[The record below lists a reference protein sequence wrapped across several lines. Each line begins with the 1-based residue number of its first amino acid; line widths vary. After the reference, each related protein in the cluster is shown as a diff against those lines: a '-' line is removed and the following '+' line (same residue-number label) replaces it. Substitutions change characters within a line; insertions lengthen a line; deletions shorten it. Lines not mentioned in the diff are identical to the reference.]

1 MSTGSIADEV
11 DVEAALRVLR
21 KQWEALPTLGVD
33 PASYARGGDLPAQ
46 NRNRALRA
54 LSSIVN
60 DAVYIYDAFRRDS
73 ETIHEWARDQYART
87 IDPKLLAFWRS
98 VRPLLPGLFA
108 REIRERGFFLS
119 REIANVE
126 GSFGIERLCSLRKIS
141 DQNESWAAGWL
152 MDVWPFIDD
161 TLELMDYGMAQRLL
175 DGEDASVPA
184 IRWVE
189 EELRPLSRRL
199 DLTFRVVLVL
209 GDDAGLAPSSRYR
222 KREIP
227 FDRGFWARPF
237 ILPARDPRGI
247 PSEKIRELLKWSV
260 KYWGLSINPDED
272 YGDPEECYGDVDRWD
287 WDSTDKFLASDET
300 WQVLGSAF
308 FRPKQWVDN
317 FRALRPVITT
327 SKLPPEIRRR
337 TKEIFDAFVIG
348 NYISVLLLC
357 RGVLEFALID
367 RGEVLGISVYSGKAR
382 TQSNIR
388 KLEYLVADAKEKRPS
403 LGEAMDEI
411 RLQGNT
417 YAHPRRK
424 KGEVSEQEIEILR
437 KEALG
442 ILGYL
447 KLFLEGIYGPGLGSR
462 A

>member
-1 MSTGSIADEV
+1 MYV
-11 DVEAALRVLR
+11 
-21 KQWEALPTLGVD
+21 
-33 PASYARGGDLPAQ
+33 
-46 NRNRALRA
+46 
-54 LSSIVN
+54 
-60 DAVYIYDAFRRDS
+60 
-73 ETIHEWARDQYART
+73 
-87 IDPKLLAFWRS
+87 
-98 VRPLLPGLFA
+98 
-108 REIRERGFFLS
+108 
-119 REIANVE
+119 
-126 GSFGIERLCSLRKIS
+126 
-141 DQNESWAAGWL
+141 AG
-152 MDVWPFIDD
+152 
-161 TLELMDYGMAQRLL
+161 A
-175 DGEDASVPA
+175 
-184 IRWVE
+184 
-189 EELRPLSRRL
+189 
-199 DLTFRVVLVL
+199 
-209 GDDAGLAPSSRYR
+209 
-222 KREIP
+222 
-227 FDRGFWARPF
+227 
-237 ILPARDPRGI
+237 
-247 PSEKIRELLKWSV
+247 
-260 KYWGLSINPDED
+260 
-272 YGDPEECYGDVDRWD
+272 
-287 WDSTDKFLASDET
+287 
-300 WQVLGSAF
+300 
-308 FRPKQWVDN
+308 
-317 FRALRPVITT
+317 TT